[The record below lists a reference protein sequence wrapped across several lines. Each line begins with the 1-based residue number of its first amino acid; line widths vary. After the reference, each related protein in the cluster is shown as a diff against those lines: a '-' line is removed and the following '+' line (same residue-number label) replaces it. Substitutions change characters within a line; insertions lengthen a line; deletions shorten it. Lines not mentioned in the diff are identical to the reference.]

1 MSEER
6 LNRIEQKLDRLVDI
20 LESIARVEEKQVS
33 TDTRIKQVEFRLNKL
48 ERELDKIGKVSF
60 ENKSVA
66 NFADKF
72 FWVIVG
78 GLVSIAV
85 WLVKIGVDK

>member
-1 MSEER
+1 MSEDR

-33 TDTRIKQVEFRLNKL
+33 TDTRIKSVEFRLNKL
-48 ERELDKIGKVSF
+48 EREIDKVGKVSF

-72 FWVIVG
+72 FWIIIG
-78 GLVSIAV
+78 GLVSVAV
-85 WLVKIGVDK
+85 WLVKMGFDK